1 MSVSGDSGAA
11 ATVPRRFKST
21 YERVD
26 GLETSLHGL
35 VHGLS
40 GDDTGGLE
48 LDSLAK
54 IALDGAVA
62 IDGVAEGVDNTTEHA
77 LTDGDIDDRTCSL
90 DNITFLDLSKC
101 IKDKYI
107 FRQLPKI
114 GRAHV

>member
-1 MSVSGDSGAA
+1 MD
-11 ATVPRRFKST
+11 
-21 YERVD
+21 
-26 GLETSLHGL
+26 
-35 VHGLS
+35 GLS
-40 GDDTGGLE
+40 GDDTRGLE
-48 LDSLAK
+48 LDSLAE

-107 FRQLPKI
+107 FRQLPEEVLTYRYQ
-114 GRAHV
+114 GRQYQHYQFPS